1 MLSGEPIYF
10 IEGEGEA
17 IHLGKYHLPPYTVI
31 FVKKVK
37 KERTGRK
44 YERKRK
50 KEKRQCEGQH
60 KCERGKKGITPKVV

>member
-1 MLSGEPIYF
+1 MLSGESIYF

-17 IHLGKYHLPPYTVI
+17 IHLGKYHLPLYTVI
-31 FVKKVK
+31 LIKKVK

-50 KEKRQCEGQH
+50 KGKRQIEM
-60 KCERGKKGITPKVV
+60 